1 MNTRCSALLS
11 VSTGHVQRMGRP
23 SLPCSITG
31 ITCPQGTGF
40 TMPKVSLFP
49 LGIPCIQGTGGQPH
63 CAYGICLFTWHS
75 LSLNSLIALESRAIT
90 IHVHPLM
97 VLLGQLGTLRGCKLT
112 ASGTN
117 LRASSCPTLPVPCQS
132 SLPDAGKQVHLW
144 SSSVAG
150 CYFSVPG
157 RAWPCPA
164 LALGVVAAM

>member
-1 MNTRCSALLS
+1 MNTRCSVPLS
-11 VSTGHVQRMGRP
+11 VSTGHVQRMGGP
-23 SLPCSITG
+23 SFPCSIPG

-49 LGIPCIQGTGGQPH
+49 LGIPCTRHWWPASPCLWYLSFHLALTISQQSNSSGKQGYNHPCTPLDG
-63 CAYGICLFTWHS
+63 AV
-75 LSLNSLIALESRAIT
+75 RAAGN
-90 IHVHPLM
+90 PE
-97 VLLGQLGTLRGCKLT
+97 GCKLT

-164 LALGVVAAM
+164 LASGVVVAM